1 MGLEN
6 FVPEMWWGSIFERLR
21 ANLVHASTVN
31 RDFQGILS
39 AAGDE
44 VHISEIEPIGVATY
58 SKNTDITWSDT
69 TSYTKTLRVDQAKY
83 YARNLD
89 SIDKAQANVDLMA
102 AISSEAGYGMAK
114 AEDDFIAALYTK
126 AGNSVT
132 SVTVTAGNILVNL
145 SNMQYALDNADIPG
159 PGRFLPIPPIYH
171 QLLVQAAT
179 GIVGHTSVPKVF
191 SDGMLVNGY
200 VGTLFGFDLLMT
212 TRVHHASTAFHL
224 MGYNRSAIAFVG
236 QLMEVQAVQRED
248 RFGVGLKALSVYGAE
263 VVRPEAMVKC
273 TATMS

>member
-31 RDFQGILS
+31 RDFQGTLS

-44 VHISEIEPIGVATY
+44 VHISEIEPIGVSTY
-58 SKNTDITWSDT
+58 SKNTDITWSNT

-89 SIDKAQANVDLMA
+89 SIDKVQANVDLMS

-114 AEDDFIAALYTK
+114 VEDDFIATLYSK

-132 SVTVTAGNILVNL
+132 SSTVTAGNILVNL
-145 SNMQYALDNADIPG
+145 SNMQYELDNANVPAA
-159 PGRFLPIPPIYH
+159 GRFFPIAPWYH
-171 QLLVQAAT
+171 QYLVQAAT
-179 GIVGHTSVPKVF
+179 GIVGHTSVPKTF
-191 SDGMLVNGY
+191 SDGMIVNGY

-212 TRVHHASTAFHL
+212 TQVNNNGTIWQNMA
-224 MGYNRSAIAFVG
+224 YNRSAIAFVG
-236 QLMEVQAVQRED
+236 QLMEVQAVQREA
-248 RFGVGLKALSVYGAE
+248 RFGVGLKALSLYGAE
-263 VVRPEAMVKC
+263 VVRPEAMVKHA
-273 TATMS
+273 ATKG